1 MRTLVVVTA
10 AVVGVGAVFVLAFFF
25 AFSPSTT
32 TARTDAGTVYFQ
44 CLPSLTGRLWIT
56 ADRWSDIPDSTQD
69 YEVDTE
75 FTMYRSRGDTLEV
88 FTAYVNEPP
97 APALNV
103 PIRFFELDGYERGR
117 LIERAQKEGL
127 QVLNC

>member
-1 MRTLVVVTA
+1 MRTLVIVA
-10 AVVGVGAVFVLAFFF
+10 AAIVGVGAVFVLALFF

-56 ADRWSDIPDSTQD
+56 ADRWSDIPDPTRD

-75 FTMYRSRGDTLEV
+75 FTMFRSRGDTLEV
-88 FTAYVNEPP
+88 FTAYVDEPS
-97 APALNV
+97 APDLDV
-103 PIRFFELDGYERGR
+103 PIRFFEMGGYERGR
-117 LIERAQKEGL
+117 LRERAQEEGL